1 MGKPITNI
9 TIVGGG
15 TTGWI
20 VAAYLNKRYQWSP
33 ATRRA
38 SKITVIESPEIGTI
52 GVGEATVPTLKS
64 TLQFLQISEAEFIER
79 ADASFKLGIW
89 FDDWNR
95 DENDQP
101 VGYLHPFT
109 GGTTLSGLHPG
120 FGFKKF
126 GFPSRPNAT
135 DQDYVRA
142 ISMAREAADAMRG
155 PRALNGPTFR
165 GALQYAYHIDAG
177 KFAKFLTEVCV
188 ARGVNHIQDNVVG
201 VNKDE
206 RGYISSLTLKEN
218 GDWPVELVIDC
229 TGFKGLLIK
238 EAMGEQFESYSDYLL
253 NDRAIPIQI
262 QHDDPQKIAS
272 VTTSTAMQAGWS
284 WRIPLSSR
292 VGTGYVYSS
301 AFKKDDEAIEEL
313 KGKLDGRADGADP
326 HVIKMRVGRMRRSWV
341 KNCVAMG
348 LSSGFL
354 EPLESTA
361 IMSVEL
367 QVRWLLYYMP
377 TLDFEEPL
385 LENFNNTCSGL
396 YDEIRDFLCIHFS
409 QSTRDDTPY
418 WKAVRHEAKKSD
430 VLKYQLELWKNTLPG
445 PMDQRTNMIF
455 SHWSVSCL
463 LMGKNFY
470 RDTELNDSE
479 LVTNEAWMRY
489 CQKLWT
495 RKKDVMGRLANHRK
509 LIDHMR
515 NQAVPGESVSKAT
528 QRMAAEVS
536 GGRELAAA
544 AQPVMAVHG

>member
-1 MGKPITNI
+1 MGQPITSI

-15 TTGWI
+15 STGWI
-20 VAAYLNKRYQWSP
+20 VAAYLNKRLQWSP
-33 ATRRA
+33 ATRRDM
-38 SKITVIESPEIGTI
+38 KITVIESPEIGTI

-64 TLQFLQISEAEFIER
+64 TLQFLGISEAEFIDR
-79 ADASFKLGIW
+79 TDASFKLGIW
-89 FDDWNR
+89 FHDWNR
-95 DENDQP
+95 DENGQP
-101 VGYLHPFT
+101 LGYLHPFT

-126 GFPSRPNAT
+126 GFPNRPNAT

-142 ISMAREAADAMRG
+142 ISMAREAVDAMRG
-155 PRALNGPTFR
+155 PRALNGPAFR

-177 KFAKFLTEVCV
+177 KFAKFLSEVCV
-188 ARGVNHIQDNVVG
+188 ARGVTHIKDNVVD
-201 VNKDE
+201 VKCDA
-206 RGYISSLTLKEN
+206 RGYISSLKLKEN

-229 TGFKGLLIK
+229 TGFKGLLIR
-238 EAMGEQFESYSDYLL
+238 ETLEEPFDSYSDYLL

-262 QHDDPQKIAS
+262 KHDDPQKIAS
-272 VTTSTAMQAGWS
+272 VTTATALEAGWS

-292 VGTGYVYSS
+292 IGTGYVYSS
-301 AFKKDDEAIEEL
+301 AFKSDDDAFEEFQGVL
-313 KGKLDGRADGADP
+313 NGQANGAEP
-326 HVIKMRVGRMRRSWV
+326 RVIKMRVGRMRRSWV

-385 LENFNNTCSGL
+385 QDQFNAICGRL

-409 QSTRDDTPY
+409 QSMRNDTPY
-418 WKAVRHEAKKSD
+418 WKAVRHEAKRSD
-430 VLKYQLELWKNTLPG
+430 ILDYQLAVWRKTLPG

-463 LMGKNFY
+463 LMGKGFY
-470 RDTELNDSE
+470 RDANLNDSE
-479 LVTNEAWMRY
+479 LVTREAWGRY

-495 RKKDVMGRLANHRK
+495 RKKELMGRLANHRN
-509 LIDHMR
+509 LIEHMR
-515 NQAVPGESVSKAT
+515 SQAVHGESVSKAT
-528 QRMAAEVS
+528 QRMSAEVS
-536 GGRELAAA
+536 GGRELAAS
-544 AQPVMAVHG
+544 AQPVMSVHG